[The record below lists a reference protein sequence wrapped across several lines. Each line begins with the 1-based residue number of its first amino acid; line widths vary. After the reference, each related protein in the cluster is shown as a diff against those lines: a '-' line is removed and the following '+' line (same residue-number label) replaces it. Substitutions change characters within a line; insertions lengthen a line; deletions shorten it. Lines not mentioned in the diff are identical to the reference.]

1 MPVTFSMQQL
11 VECYIDPLGSRF
23 KEGYQDTLGAFL
35 FGSVGKEC
43 ACNSGYSGWSLGW
56 EECSFLENS
65 MDRGAYG
72 QSMESQRVR
81 HDWAINTFTSG

>member
-23 KEGYQDTLGAFL
+23 KEGYQNTLGAFL

-43 ACNSGYSGWSLGW
+43 ARNSGYSG
-56 EECSFLENS
+56 
-65 MDRGAYG
+65 
-72 QSMESQRVR
+72 
-81 HDWAINTFTSG
+81 